1 MPISYTL
8 IAISYTE
15 MPISSEEITINVT
28 EMIGKSMKK
37 AEIHA
42 DSRSFF

>member
-15 MPISSEEITINVT
+15 MPISSEEITINVA
-28 EMIGKSMKK
+28 EMNCKSKKK
-37 AEIHA
+37 AENLA
-42 DSRSFF
+42 FFRSFF